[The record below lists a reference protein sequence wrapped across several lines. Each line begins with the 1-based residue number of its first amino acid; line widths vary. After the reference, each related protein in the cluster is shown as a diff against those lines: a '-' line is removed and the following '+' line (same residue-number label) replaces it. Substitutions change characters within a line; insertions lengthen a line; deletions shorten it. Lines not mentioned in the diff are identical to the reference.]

1 MSKILKK
8 AYAEVNQILNT
19 IEVELAN
26 KIPEELRKFFA
37 KEGDKYHVL
46 GVDYSLEEDKLLDET
61 LAIIAFLNL
70 KYWVNDPE
78 ERVRLLKIYKEN
90 EEKLG
95 EFIGGSSY

>member
-19 IEVELAN
+19 IEIDLVN
-26 KIPEELRKFFA
+26 KIPEELRNFFVTQS
-37 KEGDKYHVL
+37 DKHHL
-46 GVDYSLEEDKLLDET
+46 EGVDYSLEGGKLLDET

-70 KYWVNDPE
+70 KYWVNDE
-78 ERVRLLKIYKEN
+78 EEHEKLVKIYKEN
-90 EEKLG
+90 EEKIR

>member
-8 AYAEVNQILNT
+8 AYAEVYQILNT
-19 IEVELAN
+19 IEIELSK
-26 KIPEELRKFFA
+26 KIPKELRDFFA
-37 KEGDKYHVL
+37 TQSDKYHVQGL
-46 GVDYSLEEDKLLDET
+46 DYSIEDGKLLDET

-78 ERVRLLKIYKEN
+78 EYDKLIKIYKEN
-90 EEKLG
+90 EEKIR